1 MHPTAGS
8 WSTRM
13 GRARRAAVLVGA
25 GGLALVSASPTA
37 AQVSVNPLPVGQHAV
52 SEARPAAQA
61 PGLTLADAMQRAD
74 AGAYANRIASGE
86 ARVQAGEGMRA
97 WQGVLPTVRLESG
110 YARTTDPIGA
120 FGTTLRQR
128 TITQQDFDPARL
140 NFPDAT
146 PNYTGA
152 LILEQP
158 LVNVDAWLGR
168 RAASQATRARESAAA
183 WTSLDTR
190 VDVVRAYYG
199 AVLAAERVL
208 TLETGLAAARGHVRQ
223 AESLVAQ
230 GMATRSDALLAQVR
244 AGEIETQL
252 IEARGDA
259 SLAKRQLAVL
269 FGAPEDTVFTLPV
282 QLPTSERVRALDD
295 IAPAGALPAAADDAP
310 QMGSAALRADVQAAQ
325 AGHAAA
331 RADVRRAR
339 SVWLPRLNGM
349 ARYDWNSP
357 DAPYDGLENWS
368 IGVVASWTPFAGASQ
383 LAGLRAAAGR
393 EQVARAQAEA
403 ARAQAELDI
412 AQQANAWNVALERLR
427 IADEAVEQSVEAHRI
442 VTRKYE
448 GGLAAV
454 VELLGASA
462 AETEAR
468 LRRSHARWDAIAR
481 AAERLQSLGLDPA
494 LLAGWETGSPDRG
507 DGTDS

>member
-1 MHPTAGS
+1 
-8 WSTRM
+8 
-13 GRARRAAVLVGA
+13 
-25 GGLALVSASPTA
+25 
-37 AQVSVNPLPVGQHAV
+37 
-52 SEARPAAQA
+52 
-61 PGLTLADAMQRAD
+61 
-74 AGAYANRIASGE
+74 
-86 ARVQAGEGMRA
+86 
-97 WQGVLPTVRLESG
+97 
-110 YARTTDPIGA
+110 
-120 FGTTLRQR
+120 
-128 TITQQDFDPARL
+128 
-140 NFPDAT
+140 
-146 PNYTGA
+146 
-152 LILEQP
+152 
-158 LVNVDAWLGR
+158 
-168 RAASQATRARESAAA
+168 
-183 WTSLDTR
+183 
-190 VDVVRAYYG
+190 
-199 AVLAAERVL
+199 
-208 TLETGLAAARGHVRQ
+208 
-223 AESLVAQ
+223 
-230 GMATRSDALLAQVR
+230 MATRSDALLAQVR

-295 IAPAGALPAAADDAP
+295 IAPGGLPAAADVAP
-310 QMGSAALRADVQAAQ
+310 QMASAALRADVRAAQ

-468 LRRSHARWDAIAR
+468 LRQSHARWDAIAR